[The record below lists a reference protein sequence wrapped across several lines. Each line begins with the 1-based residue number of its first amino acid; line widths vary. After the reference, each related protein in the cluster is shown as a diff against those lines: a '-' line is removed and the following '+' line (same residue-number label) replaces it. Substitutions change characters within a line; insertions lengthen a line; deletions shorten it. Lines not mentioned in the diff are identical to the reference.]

1 MENIKNFSCHF
12 FILEVYCER
21 MGIASV
27 PFFGFLTSIWP
38 YYLISWN
45 LQLVANMKS
54 SFISNWVLSFI
65 IYVILSKVCCFKYWT
80 HLGDLSDRYISI
92 NSNIL
97 THDTSICTNALVRKK
112 KRKKRK
118 RWRQK
123 RKEEER
129 RWSGGGRRRKKRTRK
144 SNDTIE
150 AATQQQRHRDTWALI
165 CFFFF

>member
-92 NSNIL
+92 NSNVL

-118 RWRQK
+118 RWRNK
-123 RKEEER
+123 GGKKKKEDEVVEEEEER
-129 RWSGGGRRRKKRTRK
+129 RGREKATTPSKRQRNNNGIETR
-144 SNDTIE
+144 E
-150 AATQQQRHRDTWALI
+150 P
-165 CFFFF
+165 